1 MKMKTGD
8 MVRLKANRTMW
19 IVLETMTHLGAPER
33 YVVVLRHANN
43 KISGRAGTRIDYPE
57 YYELVC
63 RPHSSK
69 KINSLL

>member
-1 MKMKTGD
+1 MKMKVGD
-8 MVRLKANRTMW
+8 MVRLKSNRTLW
-19 IVLETMTHLGAPER
+19 IVLETRDHFGAPER

-43 KISGRAGTRIDYPE
+43 KISGRAGTRVDYPE

-69 KINSLL
+69 KINNLL

>member
-1 MKMKTGD
+1 MKMKAGD
-8 MVRLKANRTMW
+8 MVKLKSNRTLW
-19 IVLETMTHLGAPER
+19 IVLEARDHFDAPER

-43 KISGRAGTRIDYPE
+43 RISGRGGTRVDYPE

-69 KINSLL
+69 KQINLL